1 MIQIKEVSKT
11 FKSEQGEIKAL
22 DNVSLNIEKGEIFG
36 VIGLSGAGKSTLIR
50 CINKL
55 ESPDLGKIII
65 RNEDILEKN
74 QRELNLIRKDIGMIF
89 QHFNLLSSRDVY
101 GNIAF
106 PLELVKVPK
115 DEIEKRVDEILALVG
130 LSDKKHS
137 YVSTLSGG
145 QKQRVAIARAL
156 ITKPQ
161 VLLCDEATSA
171 LDPKTTASIL
181 DLIKDLCHKLEVT
194 VVLITHQMEVVAK
207 ICDRVAIMEG
217 GRVIEVNTL
226 SNLINNPSSEESVEF
241 LKHIKISA

>member
-11 FKSEQGEIKAL
+11 FKGVDGDTKAL
-22 DNVSLNIEKGEIFG
+22 DNVSLNINRGEIFG

-55 ESPDLGKIII
+55 ESPDSGKIII
-65 RNEDILEKN
+65 KNEDILEKS

-106 PLELVKVPK
+106 PLELVKVAK
-115 DEIEKRVDEILALVG
+115 DEIEVRVDEILKLVG
-130 LSDKKHS
+130 LSDKKNS

-171 LDPKTTASIL
+171 LDPKTTKNIL
-181 DLIKDLCHKLEVT
+181 DLIKDLCNKLDVT
-194 VVLITHQMEVVAK
+194 VVLITHQMEVVDK

-226 SNLINNPSSEESVEF
+226 NGLINNPKEKESVEF
-241 LKHIKISA
+241 LKHIKIGA

>member
-1 MIQIKEVSKT
+1 MIQIKGLSKT
-11 FKSEQGEIKAL
+11 FNSVGGQTKAL
-22 DNVSLNIEKGEIFG
+22 DDVSLDIEKGEIFG

-55 ESPDLGKIII
+55 ESPDSGKIII
-65 RNEDILEKN
+65 KNEDILKKS
-74 QRELNLIRKDIGMIF
+74 QRELNLMRKDIGMIF
-89 QHFNLLSSRDVY
+89 QHFNLLSSRDVF

-106 PLELVKVPK
+106 PLELVKVSK
-115 DEIEKRVDEILALVG
+115 EEIEKRVDDILELVG

-137 YVSTLSGG
+137 YVSSLSGG

-156 ITKPQ
+156 ITKPEI
-161 VLLCDEATSA
+161 LLCDEATSA
-171 LDPKTTASIL
+171 LDPKTTKSIL
-181 DLIKDLCHKLEVT
+181 DLIKDLCNKLGVT
-194 VVLITHQMEVVAK
+194 VVLITHQMEVVDK

-226 SNLINNPSSEESVEF
+226 SNLINNPSKKESVEF

>member
-11 FKSEQGEIKAL
+11 FKGVDGEIKAL
-22 DNVSLNIEKGEIFG
+22 DNVSLSIDKGEIFG
-36 VIGLSGAGKSTLIR
+36 IIGLSGAGKSTLIR

-55 ESPDLGKIII
+55 ESPDSGKIII
-65 RNEDILEKN
+65 RDEDILEKN

-115 DEIEKRVDEILALVG
+115 DEIEARVDEILKLVG

-171 LDPKTTASIL
+171 LDPKTTKNIL
-181 DLIKDLCHKLEVT
+181 DLIKDLCNKLDVT
-194 VVLITHQMEVVAK
+194 VVLITHQMEVVDK

-226 SNLINNPSSEESVEF
+226 NGLINNPKEKESIEF

>member
-11 FKSEQGEIKAL
+11 FKSVDGEIKAL
-22 DNVSLNIEKGEIFG
+22 DNVSLSIEKGEIFG

-55 ESPDLGKIII
+55 ETPDFGKIII
-65 RNEDILEKN
+65 RNEDILQKS

-101 GNIAF
+101 SNIAF
-106 PLELVKVPK
+106 PLELAKVSK
-115 DEIEKRVDEILALVG
+115 DEIETRVDEILDLVA

-137 YVSTLSGG
+137 YISTLSGG

-171 LDPKTTASIL
+171 LDPKTTKSIL
-181 DLIKDLCHKLEVT
+181 DLIKDLCKKLEVT
-194 VVLITHQMEVVAK
+194 VVLITHQMEVVDK

-226 SNLINNPSSEESVEF
+226 NGLINNPKEKESIEF

>member
-11 FKSEQGEIKAL
+11 FKCVDGETKAL

-55 ESPDLGKIII
+55 EKPDSGKIII

-74 QRELNLIRKDIGMIF
+74 QRELNLMRKDIGMIF

-106 PLELVKVPK
+106 PLELAKVAK
-115 DEIEKRVDEILALVG
+115 VEIETRVDEILNLVG
-130 LSDKKHS
+130 LSEKKHS
-137 YVSTLSGG
+137 YISTLSGG

-161 VLLCDEATSA
+161 ILLCDEATSA
-171 LDPKTTASIL
+171 LDPKTTKNIL
-181 DLIKDLCHKLEVT
+181 DLIKDLCNKQDVT
-194 VVLITHQMEVVAK
+194 VVLITHQMEVVDK
-207 ICDRVAIMEG
+207 ICDRVAIMED
-217 GRVIEVNTL
+217 GRVVEVNTL
-226 SNLINNPSSEESVEF
+226 NGLINNPKEKESIEF